1 MASGVPAVAE
11 LDGEAGGQLMAEP
24 VPAAKSS
31 PKGILNGK
39 WHGIPTPVLIVGGSV
54 GAFLLYRWYSNRNA
68 SAASTTAPATSA
80 SNPYGWLT
88 GDQGSGST
96 GGGGS
101 SALQPLV
108 STNSTFPATNSSGPL
123 APATGSAQPAATAT
137 SNVTS
142 AADYTPTGEASYLQ
156 SLGYTV
162 GNDVTST
169 VQSKAIPLSVPSGSE
184 VVTGQGPAGP
194 TITVQATNP
203 QPAVPAQSA
212 STNQAVA
219 NYLAALAA
227 AKK

>member
-101 SALQPLV
+101 SSLLPV
-108 STNSTFPATNSSGPL
+108 TTTSTPSSTFPATNPGGPL
-123 APATGSAQPAATAT
+123 APATGPAQGASSNAIPAA
-137 SNVTS
+137 
-142 AADYTPTGEASYLQ
+142 SYSPGAVISQLTNE
-156 SLGYTV
+156 GYTV
-162 GNDVTST
+162 GNAVTDT
-169 VQSKAIPLSVPSGSE
+169 VQTKAIPLAVPPGNE

-203 QPAVPAQSA
+203 QPSVPAQSA